1 MLKHKV
7 TVVMASSLAGALG
20 AFGIGL
26 ASGAAADG
34 HGGGQGS
41 VILVGGSDAGNG
53 DSFNGGV
60 NAGPTSDASAIGG
73 DGGNGGH
80 GGSGGDVKGGKG
92 HGGHGGWDGSSSDGG
107 GGFGGRLTVAAA
119 TAAAPVVAAG
129 AAAPVVTAA
138 TAAPAVPAVRLV
150 PRVARRVAATRL
162 PSRA

>member
-60 NAGPTSDASAIGG
+60 NAGPTSNAFAEGG
-73 DGGNGGH
+73 SGGH
-80 GGSGGDVKGGKG
+80 GGSGGDGGDVKGGKG
-92 HGGHGGWDGSSSDGG
+92 HGGHGGWDGSS
-107 GGFGGRLTVAAA
+107 RMAAAA
-119 TAAAPVVAAG
+119 TAAVPAVTVVAAG
-129 AAAPVVTAA
+129 AAAPAPVVTAA